1 MTGVRCTDRS
11 RRARARRNRR
21 RRRRRRILITVIVII
36 VALCGV
42 GGYLLVSHL
51 RPQENLVAAYEQEYY
66 NQAYFRSDLYATDLC
81 VVDPDKSDASDDSVV
96 DTGALTS
103 AALFDVEEAKTD
115 TAYNVFEQL
124 YPASTT
130 KIMTALI
137 AIENTDMDDE
147 VTVGIHADAENSFS
161 YDESTIGLREG
172 DKIRMEDLL
181 YGLLLYSGNDAA
193 VAIAEHVAGDMDS
206 FANMMN
212 EKAQALMAT
221 QTHFVNAHGLHDDAH
236 YTTAYDLYLIFN
248 ECIKQDEFVKII
260 STDKYTAEITGP
272 DGEVRKIELEPSHL
286 YATGE
291 ADKPTGARIIGGKT
305 GTTKNAGNC
314 LILLDEDDSGK
325 PYISVIMGAD
335 TKELLYENMTAL
347 IDQISE

>member
-1 MTGVRCTDRS
+1 LTGVRCTDRS
-11 RRARARRNRR
+11 RRARRRRAR
-21 RRRRRRILITVIVII
+21 RRRRRRILISLIVIF

-42 GGYLLVSHL
+42 GGYFLVSHFHT
-51 RPQENLVAAYEQEYY
+51 EEDLVAAYEQEYY

-81 VVDPDKSDASDDSVV
+81 VVDPDASDAGPV
-96 DTGALTS
+96 DTGTLTS
-103 AALFDVEEAKTD
+103 AALFDVDKAQAD
-115 TAYNVFEQL
+115 AAYHVFDQV

-130 KIMTALI
+130 KIMTALL
-137 AIENTDMDDE
+137 AIENSSMDDE
-147 VTVGIHADAENSFS
+147 VTIGVHADSTQSFS
-161 YDESTIGLREG
+161 YDEATIGLKEG
-172 DKIRMEDLL
+172 DTIRMEDLL

-206 FANMMN
+206 FAQMMN
-212 EKAQALMAT
+212 EKAEDLMAT
-221 QTHFVNAHGLHDDAH
+221 QTHFVNAHGLHDESH

-260 STDKYTAEITGP
+260 STDKYTAEVKGE
-272 DGEVRKIELEPSHL
+272 DGEVRRIELEPSNL

-291 ADKPTGARIIGGKT
+291 ADKPTGATVIGGKT
-305 GTTKNAGNC
+305 GTTSQAGNC
-314 LILLDEDDSGK
+314 LILLDENDSGE

-347 IDQISE
+347 VDEISE